1 MTNYKK
7 HINLIKNSLLFSLF
21 LVVLIVTGCGEK
33 KSLPPKAIASVDGKV
48 LTDVSLNKIKTA
60 HNYKNAEKKKIVNN
74 WIEDKIFYLE
84 AKENGLLSADN
95 YIVLSDE
102 NNSELAKA
110 LLLKKFFD
118 NFFYVPTED
127 ELREYYN
134 KHSGEF
140 ILTEDVY
147 DIDVVSSEDFN
158 QLLKLRSAAISKG
171 WSAVENANGN
181 KINIKRNSI
190 TSASK
195 LAPEDFRNAVQ
206 MMETGKISPIVKGEE
221 NLFNLFRIN
230 KIFKKGEVSPF
241 FAVKATIAQR
251 LTLQKEVTEYEKY
264 KEELYSKHKIEIYGD
279 LNE

>member
-7 HINLIKNSLLFSLF
+7 HINLIKISFSFSLF

-33 KSLPPKAIASVDGKV
+33 KSPPPKAIAAVDGKI

-60 HNYKNAEKKKIVNN
+60 HNYKDAEKKKIVNN
-74 WIEDKIFYLE
+74 WIEDNIFYLE
-84 AKENGLLSADN
+84 AKDNGLLSADN

-102 NNSELAKA
+102 NKSELAKA

-118 NFFYVPTED
+118 NYYYSPSED
-127 ELREYYN
+127 ELREYYKN
-134 KHSGEF
+134 HSGEF
-140 ILTEDVY
+140 ILTEDYY
-147 DIDVVSSEDFN
+147 DIDVASSEDFN
-158 QLLKLRSAAISKG
+158 ELLKLRSTAISKG
-171 WSAVENANGN
+171 WSAAESVNGN
-181 KINIKRNSI
+181 KINVKRNSLI
-190 TSASK
+190 PASE

-206 MMETGKISPIVKGEE
+206 MMETEKISPIVKGEE
-221 NLFNLFRIN
+221 NLYNLFRIN

-241 FAVKATIAQR
+241 FAVKATVAQR